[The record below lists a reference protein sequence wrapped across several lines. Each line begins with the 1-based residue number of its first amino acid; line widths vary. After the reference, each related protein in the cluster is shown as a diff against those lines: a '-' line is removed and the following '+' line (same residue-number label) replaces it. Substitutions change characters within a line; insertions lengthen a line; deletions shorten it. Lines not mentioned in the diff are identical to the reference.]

1 MGKREEIRQK
11 RQREQRKNLL
21 VTALIIAGI
30 VVFIGAI
37 VIWRSQAQI
46 QNIVTPT
53 PVNYPMTDG
62 MAMGDP
68 TAPVIIEEYS
78 DFQCPACQF
87 FHQEVLDQI
96 VDEYVS
102 TGEVYFV
109 FRNFPFLDTYSVKK
123 ESQDAALGSYCAAEQ
138 NLFWEYANILFANQI
153 GENAGSFTP
162 ARLEA
167 MAEDIGLDSDFSDC
181 LREARYQDRLDAD
194 VLAAEIAGVKSTPS
208 FLINGQ
214 LVVGAIPFE
223 TFQNYIEGALSGN

>member
-11 RQREQRKNLL
+11 RQREQRKNLY
-21 VTALIIAGI
+21 VVALIIAGI
-30 VVFIGAI
+30 VVFVSAI

-46 QNIVTPT
+46 QSIVTPA
-53 PVNYPMTDG
+53 PVNFPMTDG

-68 TAPVIIEEYS
+68 NAPVIIEEFS

-87 FHQEVLDQI
+87 FHEETLGRI

-102 TGEVYFV
+102 TGDVYFI

-138 NLFWEYANILFANQI
+138 DLFWEYANILFANQI

-167 MAEDIGLDSDFSDC
+167 MGDIIGLDADFSKC

-194 VLAAEIAGVKSTPS
+194 LLAVEVAGVNSTPS
-208 FLINGQ
+208 FLINGL
-214 LVVGAIPFE
+214 LVTNVPFE
-223 TFQNYIEGALSGN
+223 TFQIYIEEALSGN